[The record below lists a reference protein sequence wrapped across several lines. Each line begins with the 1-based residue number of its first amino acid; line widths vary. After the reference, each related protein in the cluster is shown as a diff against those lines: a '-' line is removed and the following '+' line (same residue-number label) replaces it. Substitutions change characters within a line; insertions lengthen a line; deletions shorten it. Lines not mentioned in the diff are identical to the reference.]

1 VHLESIKFKTT
12 RVCLAEPGKI
22 IVVGE
27 PSIPLDYVLP
37 YLANLPGVLGYKPDI
52 PALTFRRKPGFMTIY
67 SNEVVFTQVLDTET
81 GQQLFEAL
89 VEAINTTWASRDHL
103 QPVTETRKPTRHLD
117 LYELLPKTNCAQ
129 CGELT
134 CLAFASK
141 LFMREVEPSACLPL
155 FEDVGYKDKREILL
169 ALMLGGGRG
178 EARILML

>member
-1 VHLESIKFKTT
+1 MHLDSIKFKTT

-67 SNEVVFTQVLDTET
+67 SNEVVFTQVLDNET
-81 GQQLFEAL
+81 GQQLFDAL
-89 VEAINTTWASRDHL
+89 VEAINATWDRRAEM
-103 QPVTETRKPTRHLD
+103 QPITEMKKPTRHLD
-117 LYELLPKTNCAQ
+117 LYGLLPKTNCAK

-141 LFMREVEPSACLPL
+141 LFMREVEPSGCLPL
-155 FEDVGYKDKREILL
+155 FEEEGYRDKREILQSL
-169 ALMLGGGRG
+169 L
-178 EARILML
+178 